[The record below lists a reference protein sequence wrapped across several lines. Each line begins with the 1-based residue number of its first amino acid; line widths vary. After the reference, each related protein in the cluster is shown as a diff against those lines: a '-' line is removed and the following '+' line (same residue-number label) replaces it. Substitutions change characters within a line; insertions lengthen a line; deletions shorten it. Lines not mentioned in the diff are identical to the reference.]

1 MSWDIALNNRHTIKG
16 GIVTGDNEVLQR
28 LWIRLNRELGEWF
41 LNTEVGLPWYQ
52 NGYGMLGSKPSRKN
66 DIDLLIRREINT
78 TEGVNQILK
87 YNTIYTTASREYAV
101 YCLIE
106 LESQRTIDVTFGVNM
121 DFSAGGGSGMP
132 IIPAEFIK
140 FDNGLTL
147 QQMYDQGLLQGEPG
161 ESATID
167 IGDTVTLPPGESATV
182 ENVGTSSKALLK
194 FGVPEGVAGK
204 EGLPGPAGPA
214 GPAGDPGP
222 QGPQGIQGPAGDPGP
237 AGPAGDP
244 GPAGP
249 AGDPGP
255 AGEQGPAGPRGP
267 QGIQGPAGPAGPRG
281 PAGPAGEQ
289 GPAGPA
295 GPRGPAGPAGEQGP
309 AGPAGPRGPQGIQ
322 GPAGD
327 PGPQGPG
334 NDVRVGADNVW
345 SDRVFIGKYTAAN
358 GTSYNI
364 YRYAIVKTLT
374 KQKTVWSTPITVNH
388 CLHISGVYFTNNAA
402 VELNSTLPYSSS
414 KYSGGF
420 IYLPT
425 RTQVSVELFDAKHIG
440 AHARILL
447 DIVDAPA

>member
-78 TEGVNQILK
+78 TEGVSQILK

-106 LESQRTIDVTFGVNM
+106 LESQRTIDITFGVNM

-167 IGDTVTLPPGESATV
+167 IGNTFTLPPGASATV
-182 ENVGTSSKALLK
+182 DNIGTSSKALLQ
-194 FGVPEGVAGK
+194 FGIPEGVAGK
-204 EGLPGPAGPA
+204 EGLPGPAGAPGEAGATGPA
-214 GPAGDPGP
+214 GPAGPMGPQGTKGDPGEDGAP
-222 QGPQGIQGPAGDPGP
+222 GEQGPQGIQGPRGLQGETGP
-237 AGPAGDP
+237 K
-244 GPAGP
+244 
-249 AGDPGP
+249 
-255 AGEQGPAGPRGP
+255 
-267 QGIQGPAGPAGPRG
+267 
-281 PAGPAGEQ
+281 
-289 GPAGPA
+289 
-295 GPRGPAGPAGEQGP
+295 
-309 AGPAGPRGPQGIQ
+309 
-322 GPAGD
+322 GD

-334 NDVRVGADNVW
+334 NDVKVGNKNVW
-345 SDRVFIGKYTAAN
+345 GGPIIIGKYTAAN

-364 YRYAIVKTLT
+364 YRYAIDKVLT
-374 KQKTVWSTPITVNH
+374 SKVTVWNAPKAVH
-388 CLHISGVYFTNNAA
+388 CLNIYGIYFVNGAA
-402 VELNSTLPYSSS
+402 LTLSSTLPVSSSS

-420 IYLPT
+420 IYMPSPS
-425 RTQVSVELFDAKHIG
+425 QVSVELFDSTHIG
-440 AHARILL
+440 KTGRIIL
-447 DIVDAPA
+447 DYVDAPL

>member
-222 QGPQGIQGPAGDPGP
+222 QGPQGIQGPAG
-237 AGPAGDP
+237 
-244 GPAGP
+244 
-249 AGDPGP
+249 
-255 AGEQGPAGPRGP
+255 PRGP
-267 QGIQGPAGPAGPRG
+267 QGI
-281 PAGPAGEQ
+281 
-289 GPAGPA
+289 
-295 GPRGPAGPAGEQGP
+295 QGP

-334 NDVRVGADNVW
+334 NDVRVGADNAW

-374 KQKTVWSTPITVNH
+374 TQKTTWSTPITVNH
-388 CLHISGVYFTNNAA
+388 CLHISGVYFYKNATL
-402 VELNSTLPYSSS
+402 ELSSTLPYSSS

-425 RTQVSVELFDAKHIG
+425 RTSVSVELFDTTHIG
-440 AHARILL
+440 VQARILL

>member
-78 TEGVNQILK
+78 TEGVSQILK

-106 LESQRTIDVTFGVNM
+106 LESQRTIDITFGVNM

-167 IGDTVTLPPGESATV
+167 IGNTFTLPPGASATV
-182 ENVGTSSKALLK
+182 DNIGTSSKALLQ
-194 FGVPEGVAGK
+194 FGIPEGVAGK
-204 EGLPGPAGPA
+204 EGLPGPAGAPGEAGATGPA
-214 GPAGDPGP
+214 GPAGPMGPQGTKGDPGEDGAP
-222 QGPQGIQGPAGDPGP
+222 GAQGPQGIQGPRGLQGETGPKGDPGP
-237 AGPAGDP
+237 QGPKGDTGATGAQGPQGPTGATGPAGARGATGAT
-244 GPAGP
+244 GPA
-249 AGDPGP
+249 
-255 AGEQGPAGPRGP
+255 
-267 QGIQGPAGPAGPRG
+267 
-281 PAGPAGEQ
+281 
-289 GPAGPA
+289 
-295 GPRGPAGPAGEQGP
+295 
-309 AGPAGPRGPQGIQ
+309 
-322 GPAGD
+322 
-327 PGPQGPG
+327 GPQGPG
-334 NDVRVGADNVW
+334 NDVKVGNKNVW
-345 SDRVFIGKYTAAN
+345 GGPIIIGKYTAAN

-364 YRYAIVKTLT
+364 YRYAIDKVLT
-374 KQKTVWSTPITVNH
+374 SKVTVWNAPKAVH
-388 CLHISGVYFTNNAA
+388 CLNIYGIYFVNGAA
-402 VELNSTLPYSSS
+402 LTLSSTLPVSSS

-420 IYLPT
+420 IYMPSPS
-425 RTQVSVELFDAKHIG
+425 QVSVELFDSTHIG
-440 AHARILL
+440 KTGRIIL
-447 DIVDAPA
+447 DYVDAPL

>member
-204 EGLPGPAGPA
+204 EGLPGPAGDPGPQGPQGIQGPAGDPGPAGPAGEQGPAGPAGPAGDPGPA

-237 AGPAGDP
+237 
-244 GPAGP
+244 
-249 AGDPGP
+249 
-255 AGEQGPAGPRGP
+255 
-267 QGIQGPAGPAGPRG
+267 
-281 PAGPAGEQ
+281 
-289 GPAGPA
+289 
-295 GPRGPAGPAGEQGP
+295 
-309 AGPAGPRGPQGIQ
+309 
-322 GPAGD
+322 
-327 PGPQGPG
+327 QGPG
-334 NDVRVGADNVW
+334 NDVRVGALNVW
-345 SDRVFIGKYTAAN
+345 SARVFIGKYTAAN

-364 YRYAIVKTLT
+364 YRYAIDKTLT
-374 KQKTVWSTPITVNH
+374 GLKTAWRTPITVNH
-388 CLHISGVYFTNNAA
+388 CLNISGVYVYNNAT
-402 VELNSTLPYSSS
+402 VELNSTLPVSSS

-420 IYLPT
+420 IYLPN
-425 RTQVSVELFDAKHIG
+425 RTQVSVELFDNAHIG
-440 AHARILL
+440 VSARILL
-447 DIVDAPA
+447 DIIDAPA